1 VTRPIAPRGFR
12 RGGTQLGEKKENG
25 KTAFRT
31 IGGKRIMTPE
41 TEQQRVADER
51 LVAAL
56 KAVGVF
62 ARQDELDRIFYT
74 DGEDEYEVAVVL
86 AEDADGPFPG
96 GVWTIG
102 QYALGQLEAGDI
114 EMLWWP
120 MDEDDPVWGPKDSQP

>member
-1 VTRPIAPRGFR
+1 M
-12 RGGTQLGEKKENG
+12 
-25 KTAFRT
+25 TA
-31 IGGKRIMTPE
+31 E

-56 KAVGVF
+56 KALGVF
-62 ARQDELDRIFYT
+62 ARQDELGRIFYT
-74 DGEDEYEVAVVL
+74 DGDDEYEVAVVL
-86 AEDADGPFPG
+86 EDAEGGLFPG

-120 MDEDDPVWGPKDSQP
+120 MDEDDPVWGPKDSQS

>member
-1 VTRPIAPRGFR
+1 M
-12 RGGTQLGEKKENG
+12 
-25 KTAFRT
+25 TA
-31 IGGKRIMTPE
+31 E

-56 KAVGVF
+56 KALGVF
-62 ARQDELDRIFYT
+62 AHQDELGRIFYT
-74 DGEDEYEVAVVL
+74 DGENEYEAAVVL
-86 AEDADGPFPG
+86 TEDPDDALVPA

-120 MDEDDPVWGPKDSQP
+120 MDDDDPVWGPSAQG

>member
-1 VTRPIAPRGFR
+1 
-12 RGGTQLGEKKENG
+12 
-25 KTAFRT
+25 
-31 IGGKRIMTPE
+31 MTPE